1 MIITV
6 MIYDIETFKL
16 HFFKKFYCS
25 IIDLQCCVSFRCT
38 GERKEETGDRRILPE
53 YGNKENLKEKWII
66 IIILAV
72 CKCLGMAELEDIMK
86 SDVFTYPK

>member
-1 MIITV
+1 MNI
-6 MIYDIETFKL
+6 F
-16 HFFKKFYCS
+16 H
-25 IIDLQCCVSFRCT
+25 
-38 GERKEETGDRRILPE
+38 RRILPE